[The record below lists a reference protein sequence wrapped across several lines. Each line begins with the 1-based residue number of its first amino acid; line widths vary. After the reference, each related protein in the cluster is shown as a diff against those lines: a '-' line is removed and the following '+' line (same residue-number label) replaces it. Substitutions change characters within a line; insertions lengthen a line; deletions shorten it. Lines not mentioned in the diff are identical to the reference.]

1 VRVCLCALAASVQPL
16 SCLIVHRVRSPPF
29 SEFQT
34 HVTVS
39 LAAFFALP
47 PPPPPFFSFFF
58 FLFFG
63 GGVLFD
69 LILEPCLYTD
79 KGGFVFYGEGFS
91 FSNFVM

>member
-1 VRVCLCALAASVQPL
+1 VCLCALAASVQPL
-16 SCLIVHRVRSPPF
+16 SCLIILRVRSAPF

-34 HVTVS
+34 QVTIS
-39 LAAFFALP
+39 LAAFFAP
-47 PPPPPFFSFFF
+47 PPHPFFSFFF
-58 FLFFG
+58 FRFFG

-91 FSNFVM
+91 FSIL